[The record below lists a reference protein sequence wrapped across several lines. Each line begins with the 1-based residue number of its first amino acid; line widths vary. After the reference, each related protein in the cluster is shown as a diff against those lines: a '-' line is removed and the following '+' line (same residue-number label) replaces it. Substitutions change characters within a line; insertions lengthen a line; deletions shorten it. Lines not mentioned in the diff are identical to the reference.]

1 MFIYQRVYQFPM
13 APMRAIE
20 TVNIDNVAHMEP
32 EKNHPRTLH
41 VWATTKTWIQFQ
53 QRNMTWCKLTGAK
66 NVGNGWEWDEYQ

>member
-32 EKNHPRTLH
+32 EKITRGPSMSEP
-41 VWATTKTWIQFQ
+41 
-53 QRNMTWCKLTGAK
+53 QRKHGFSSNRET
-66 NVGNGWEWDEYQ
+66 